1 MVSEIQG
8 GFKWPHFVITA
19 DVLSEV
25 NLLIGP
31 EVEAR
36 VNLYK
41 NTLGTWAKVRIGHI
55 ITLKEG
61 DRVFLKGL
69 DVSTCTN
76 FDRLLSLSNRQ
87 VPNFMNN
94 LRQERAFVQQALQ
107 KVGGTHGMTP
117 SDDEGDI
124 KTPCHTE

>member
-41 NTLGTWAKVRIGHI
+41 NTLGTWAKVRIGHV

-69 DVSTCTN
+69 DVSTCAN

-87 VPNFMNN
+87 VLNFMNN
-94 LRQERAFVQQALQ
+94 L
-107 KVGGTHGMTP
+107 
-117 SDDEGDI
+117 
-124 KTPCHTE
+124 